1 MSTSNIYTPDQR
13 RHMSVAVLLSGT
25 GSNFEALHRRQT
37 DLCREN
43 IQPARIDLVFS
54 NVPHCRGIITAGKLG
69 IRTAVLSS
77 KEFFEE
83 LGKPADDENA
93 RKLYDLEA
101 LKLIEE
107 SCSPD
112 LIVLAGYRRK
122 LSSVFYKK
130 FKNAI
135 INMYP
140 GDTTKKYLVRG
151 TPASVQA
158 IKNKDPEIRCTV
170 YIDQEGKRFGTA
182 IAQSKPI
189 SLESY
194 SKDNIEKLDDRIR
207 TESEWTTL
215 PFVVFDLIS
224 HGRVSIDS
232 NGNLYL
238 DKQLLPETG
247 HRL

>member
-1 MSTSNIYTPDQR
+1 MNTANIYTPDQSR
-13 RHMSVAVLLSGT
+13 PMSVAVLLSGT

-37 DLCREN
+37 QLCREN

-54 NVPHCRGIITAGKLG
+54 NVPQCRGIITAGKLG

-77 KEFFEE
+77 KKFFEE
-83 LGKPADDENA
+83 LGKSADDENA

-101 LKLIEE
+101 IKLIEDIT
-107 SCSPD
+107 SPD

-130 FKNAI
+130 FKNAV

-170 YIDQEGKRFGTA
+170 YIDLEGKRFGA
-182 IAQSKPI
+182 SIAQSKPI
-189 SLESY
+189 SLKNY
-194 SKDNIEKLDDRIR
+194 SKGNIEELDDRIR
-207 TESEWTTL
+207 TEAEWTAL

-224 HGRVSIDS
+224 HGRVSVDS
-232 NGNLYL
+232 NGNVYL

-247 HRL
+247 HLL